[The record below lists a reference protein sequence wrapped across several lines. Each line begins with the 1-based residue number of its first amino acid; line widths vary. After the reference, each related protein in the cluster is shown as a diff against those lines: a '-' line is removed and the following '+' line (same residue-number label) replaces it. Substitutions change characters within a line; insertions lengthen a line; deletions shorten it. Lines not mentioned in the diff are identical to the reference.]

1 MWNVSLEGTPAKV
14 LLVED
19 DWDVSEAVAG
29 VLSDAGYEVV
39 CASDGRDALQK
50 LRCDPLPAAVVL
62 DLFLPE
68 VNGWDLYVKLRSDP
82 RLSHLPVI
90 VMTAAGEYWGYP
102 VPPAMVVRKPVDA
115 ERLVRLLG
123 AATGREPGTRH

>member
-1 MWNVSLEGTPAKV
+1 MWDVTTEGTRPTV

-19 DWDVSEAVAG
+19 DWDVSEAVGG
-29 VLSDAGYEVV
+29 VLREEGYDVV
-39 CASDGRDALQK
+39 FASDGREALEK
-50 LRCDPLPAAVVL
+50 LRAGPLPSAVVL

-68 VNGWDLYVKLRSDP
+68 VNGWDLYRTLKSDP

-102 VPPAMVVRKPVDA
+102 VPEAMVVRKPVDA
-115 ERLVRLLG
+115 VRLVRLLG
-123 AATGREPGTRH
+123 AATGRESSTRH